1 VTPNDHAFELGRVL
15 SNLQGLEFLLRG
27 CLSYWIPAESVP
39 QQQKSGDIYSV
50 PVGSR
55 VPLSPVTGYQ
65 TLGEL
70 IDLFNK
76 HRPAGSPE
84 LGKEAVALRDA
95 LAHGRVSSA
104 AENEQ
109 MRLVKFS
116 RPLPPTFKEV
126 EVTYNVVMTPEW
138 FGEQRALVFAA
149 MQLVLAVTPFAHQKW

>member
-1 VTPNDHAFELGRVL
+1 MTPEEHALELGRVL
-15 SNLQGLEFLLRG
+15 GNLQGLEFLLRG
-27 CLSYWIPAESVP
+27 CLSYWIAEASP
-39 QQQKSGDIYSV
+39 QQKQADIYSV

-55 VPLSPVTGYQ
+55 VPLSSVTGYQ

-70 IDLFNK
+70 IDLFNR
-76 HRPAGSPE
+76 HRPRGSPQ
-84 LGKEAVALRDA
+84 LGKQAVALRDA

-126 EVTYNVVMTPEW
+126 EVTYNAVMTTEW
-138 FGEQRALVFAA
+138 FSEQRRLVFDA
-149 MQLVLAVTPFAHQKW
+149 MKLVLAVAPFPQSK